1 MQKGSF
7 VSFFTFIPHP
17 HFIASDTFRILAQV
31 AHILV
36 SESDKAAPNVLL
48 SSLTVA
54 VGSNGNLYPV
64 KNDLLFFVSC
74 FSLSYFVKSM

>member
-1 MQKGSF
+1 M
-7 VSFFTFIPHP
+7 
-17 HFIASDTFRILAQV
+17 

-74 FSLSYFVKSM
+74 FSLSYFVKSI